1 MVINIH
7 SFISACESEERG
19 HGEGG
24 GVYAPLESDTPRNVV
39 VNRSFCFPFQVCTV
53 KVCVYK
59 HLREDLVI
67 PRKTKVPG
75 DGVSV
80 TKKLGHPP
88 LSDTTRPKMKSSTL
102 IEPQSLLSVSQ
113 VRSFLPLSFPSF
125 LPSFHSL
132 PSLPLIALSRGPG
145 PDRSLPGFARDRR
158 TRWREACCNVVIEVL
173 FV

>member
-1 MVINIH
+1 M
-7 SFISACESEERG
+7 
-19 HGEGG
+19 
-24 GVYAPLESDTPRNVV
+24 
-39 VNRSFCFPFQVCTV
+39 
-53 KVCVYK
+53 YK
-59 HLREDLVI
+59 HLREDLVM

-132 PSLPLIALSRGPG
+132 PSLPLFALSRGPG
-145 PDRSLPGFARDRR
+145 TGSVPPRLCPGPADEMASEKLVVTFVYYK
-158 TRWREACCNVVIEVL
+158 WRKRELYGKLMNESV
-173 FV
+173 